1 MANIP
6 KIIIDNIPNCLCDF
20 LEDIGAN
27 NFIPDGEKA
36 SSIIWLNNPKN
47 NPIAISILFTV
58 SVPNKNKLIK
68 NNGRNIKSNFLF
80 RNKKLKRAI
89 KIAMNK

>member
-47 NPIAISILFTV
+47 NPIAISI
-58 SVPNKNKLIK
+58 
-68 NNGRNIKSNFLF
+68 
-80 RNKKLKRAI
+80 
-89 KIAMNK
+89 